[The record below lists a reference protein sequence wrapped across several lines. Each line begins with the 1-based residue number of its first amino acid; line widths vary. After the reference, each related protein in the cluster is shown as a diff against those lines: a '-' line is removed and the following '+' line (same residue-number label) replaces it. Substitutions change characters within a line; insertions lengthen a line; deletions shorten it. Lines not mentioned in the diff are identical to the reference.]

1 MGEKLAM
8 FGKSYNNLGDNKAHL
23 CLSTAGDV
31 KIKTPNRFFTL
42 FKNGKLNIDDVS
54 EIFHVSSEEEMKK
67 TGIYLVSSTNENGE
81 ESQNVFLYLDGNKI
95 LLASDSDGFIS
106 YTAEQTL
113 TPDQITLA
121 LKNIG
126 IYFETMDDAK
136 AVNPKQGIVYILDE
150 QKLYK
155 VSNGEFVEFTATS
168 GPGSEESSEEETTE
182 EILES
187 LQIGGIF
194 IDGISNIINGEGSVI
209 IQVSG
214 TDYIWFKNDKIYFKK
229 DVIIDP
235 TQTIRTDTA
244 EEGVSGFMIYTKD
257 DETWLEIDN
266 LIVHNSSS
274 EYEPSLAGVYI
285 GTPTKNLIRTA
296 SWVTAP
302 ETMSFIL
309 KYKNEFQVGDKV
321 AIQTAG
327 GNLVTITFKQGNK
340 SNDADDSDE
349 GTPTQW
355 VVATLENPPSQNTVL
370 KITFTVPTGGEDAS
384 GEPITREETVTVTI
398 PPTVWDD
405 EVGMNVPNTTGQ
417 SEINPDWE
425 VDDIIKVDIT
435 GDADIY
441 YATAESPAGQDM
453 PTLFVGT
460 VTNDNPFTVEFPG
473 QSNSS
478 ESVLRNLEGTII
490 YKMGSETDTYYIIY
504 HSGADISLEECNVAG
519 GNLERK
525 TLSKIGN
532 LSGIEKPA
540 ASPTGP
546 TEYFDGYG
554 IYSDHFIGVDSTLY
568 NGTFYGGTFDGIAGD
583 EYPTYGTNLEAPTT
597 NIDDAAYDK
606 VIPTVGWVKALI
618 QQAIDAL
625 TPPEPE
631 TPPTP

>member
-31 KIKTPNRFFTL
+31 KIKTPNRYFTL
-42 FKNGKLNIDDVS
+42 FKNGKLNVDDMS
-54 EIFHVSSEEEMKK
+54 EIFQVSSEEEMRK
-67 TGIYLVSSTNENGE
+67 TGIYLVTSTNENGE

-113 TPDQITLA
+113 TPDQITLV

-126 IYFETMDDAK
+126 IYFATMDDAK
-136 AVNPKQGIVYILDE
+136 AVSPKQGIVYILDE

-155 VSNGEFVEFTATS
+155 ISNGEFVEFTSTA
-168 GPGSEESSEEETTE
+168 GQVNGDSSKEETTE
-182 EILES
+182 EVLES

-194 IDGISNIINGEGSVI
+194 IDGTSNTISGESSLTI
-209 IQVSG
+209 RVSG
-214 TDYIWFKNDKIYFKK
+214 SDYIWFKNDKIYFKK
-229 DVIIDP
+229 EVIIDP
-235 TQTIRTDTA
+235 AQVVRTDEA

-309 KYKNEFQVGDKV
+309 KYNNEFQVGDKV

-327 GNLVTITFKQGNK
+327 GNPVTIVFKGK
-340 SNDADDSDE
+340 SDSEDSEDE
-349 GTPTQW
+349 STQW
-355 VVATLENPPSQNTVL
+355 VTATLESPPSQNTVL
-370 KITFTVPTGGEDAS
+370 KVKFTYSEGEEDAS
-384 GEPITREETVTVTI
+384 GNVITANSEVLITI
-398 PPTVWDD
+398 PATTWDD
-405 EVGMNVPNTTGQ
+405 EEEADVPNKVGQ
-417 SEINPDWE
+417 AEINPNWE
-425 VDDIIKVDIT
+425 VEDIIEVSVQSGDI
-435 GDADIY
+435 DIY
-441 YATAESPAGQDM
+441 YASAESPAGQDM
-453 PTLFVGT
+453 PTIFIGT
-460 VTNDNPFTVEFPG
+460 VTNNNPLTVEFPG
-473 QSNSS
+473 QSNSATN
-478 ESVLRNLEGTII
+478 VLRNLEGTVI
-490 YKMGSETDTYYIIY
+490 YKMGSESETYYILY
-504 HSGADISLEECNVAG
+504 HSGADISLEECNVTDG
-519 GNLERK
+519 TLERK
-525 TLSKIGN
+525 TLSKMGN

-540 ASPTGP
+540 TPTGP
-546 TEYFDGYG
+546 TEYFTGYG
-554 IYSDHFIGVDSTLY
+554 IYSDRFIGVDSNFY
-568 NGTFYGGTFDGIAGD
+568 NGVFYGGTFEGLVGD
-583 EYPTYGTNLEAPTT
+583 EYPTYGINLEAPTT

-618 QQAIDAL
+618 QEALASL